1 MSCLEKVELGV
12 KEGDPSDVDLKVA
25 IICEAELIK
34 GTERSVTKRK

>member
-12 KEGDPSDVDLKVA
+12 RERDPSDVELKA
-25 IICEAELIK
+25 ARICEAELVK